1 MKNVTASI
9 RDRLLQVARQEG
21 IQFQRVLTLYKQEGL
36 LHRIVSTDLAESV
49 VLKGG
54 LLFFQLK
61 GLVARPTKDIDLLGT
76 ERGADQMLLLNVLR
90 SAAGVEIDDGLT
102 FDPDSIVVAP
112 ISGQTEHG
120 GVRGN
125 IVAYLGSARTRLQID
140 MGFGDIITGGPI
152 ERPYRTLLGNRSFS
166 ILAYPD
172 ATLAAE
178 KMEAVVSLGVINSRY
193 KDLFDLFALLVEGEL
208 SPEEVA
214 AATGNTF
221 RRRGTALPEMPD
233 GLSVEHWESAGF
245 ATEWSRFLRRIGTD
259 SPEFDLLRTE
269 LLPRLLRIYQSARAM
284 AKEA

>member
-1 MKNVTASI
+1 MKNVVAWI

-54 LLFFQLK
+54 LLLFQLK

-76 ERGADQMLLLNVLR
+76 GNDADQMHLLNVLR
-90 SAAGVEIDDGLT
+90 SAADVEIDDGLT
-102 FDPDSIVVAP
+102 FDQDSIVVAP

-140 MGFGDIITGGPI
+140 MGFGDIITGGPMD
-152 ERPYRTLLGNRSFS
+152 RPYRTLLGNRSFS
-166 ILAYPD
+166 ILTYPD

-178 KMEAVVSLGVINSRY
+178 KLEAVVSLGVVNRRY

-208 SPEEVA
+208 SPEEAA
-214 AATGNTF
+214 AATANTF

-233 GLSVEHWESAGF
+233 GLSAEHWGSAGF
-245 ATEWSRFLRRIGTD
+245 ATEWTQFLRRIGTG
-259 SPEFDLLRTE
+259 SPEIHLLRAE
-269 LLPRLLRIYQSARAM
+269 LLPRLRKIYQSARAM
-284 AKEA
+284 AQ